1 MTDIDG
7 AWQSIRARAG
17 LHDIHIHDIRQNERT
32 DMLPFIAQ
40 YRFSCPAGFPSVPAP
55 LIQRQSRHVSTPL
68 YLSSCFSRFEV
79 KRLLGHFQ
87 DLCHSS
93 AGCPLA
99 SPERVARRGS
109 QWTGSARRRVLPF
122 CGFRPFRTGR
132 AKGSGA
138 TERPLRFEHL
148 GGTSASV
155 PGHDGCPVG
164 SLRLE
169 RQYRDRKASWRL
181 VGTKHSKECH
191 GRS

>member
-1 MTDIDG
+1 MESRSS
-7 AWQSIRARAG
+7 ASARTMFQLILASWAVG
-17 LHDIHIHDIRQNERT
+17 SW
-32 DMLPFIAQ
+32 AV
-40 YRFSCPAGFPSVPAP
+40 GFRNMPKTP
-55 LIQRQSRHVSTPL
+55 LTRL

-93 AGCPLA
+93 AGYPLA

-164 SLRLE
+164 SLPLE

-181 VGTKHSKECH
+181 EGTKHSKECH
-191 GRS
+191 GSS